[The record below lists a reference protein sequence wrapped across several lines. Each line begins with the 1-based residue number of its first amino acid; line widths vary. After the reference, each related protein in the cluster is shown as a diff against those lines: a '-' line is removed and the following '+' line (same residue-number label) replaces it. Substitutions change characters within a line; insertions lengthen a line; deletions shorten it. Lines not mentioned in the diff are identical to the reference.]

1 MAKQFNEAFSDW
13 LEDFYDVM
21 NSSAELRADLNEV
34 IVNLGID
41 NDIVENH
48 EKLIKNQLTNLNSLY
63 HVINRNPTKFKSLME
78 ILKPEAHG

>member
-1 MAKQFNEAFSDW
+1 MAKQFNAAFAYW
-13 LEDFYDVM
+13 LEDFYDIM

-48 EKLIKNQLTNLNSLY
+48 EKLIKNHLTNLVSLY